1 MTNTQTYYNI
11 EFVISVQN
19 FIEKSVVKS
28 IPPPIHKTHSWHAMD
43 ISCGILVM
51 LELLE
56 APASVFDQALMMPLT
71 IKILKK
77 KATLLHQNCKHY
89 SLSVEEWQQKF

>member
-1 MTNTQTYYNI
+1 
-11 EFVISVQN
+11 
-19 FIEKSVVKS
+19 
-28 IPPPIHKTHSWHAMD
+28 
-43 ISCGILVM
+43 M